1 MIRIPIQ
8 LRYNDYDDRGH
19 VNNAVYLTYFELGR
33 MEAWRVMGEG
43 HEPSFLVAEARV
55 IYRSPAMLGDPL
67 AVEVETSDIRNK
79 AWVWKY
85 RVLDSRDDRL
95 IAEGETTQVMYD
107 FASRVS
113 VPIPDALRA
122 ALAREPGGR
131 G

>member
-33 MEAWRVMGEG
+33 MEAWRAMGEG